1 MTQESQVGGVVVTFH
16 PDAGFEMRL
25 AAMLDEVRPVIV
37 IDNTATPATRDRL
50 RAACT
55 RLGAELL
62 ENQDNA
68 GLGAALNRAFRVLDE
83 RGFTAVIAFDQD
95 STPESGLAA
104 ALVSLMSADPRR
116 AIVGSNW
123 HDEARPRVR
132 SRHLRPH
139 AVLPGCFTRQA
150 ASHDLY
156 DITCVITSGSLF
168 HLDAWRELG
177 GFDEPLF
184 VDLVD
189 TEDCLRARTAGHAIA
204 VAAHARLT
212 HRRGAKAPVRRFGF
226 TWWPAFGSPLRLRY
240 LFRNRMLVLGR
251 LGWRMPHWIAFEL
264 VYAAKVVTEIV
275 LLEEN
280 KVAKLAACA
289 QGTWDGLMGVEGR
302 IASP

>member
-1 MTQESQVGGVVVTFH
+1 MSAGPRVGGVVVTFH
-16 PDAGFEMRL
+16 PDAGFETRL

-37 IDNTATPATRDRL
+37 IDNTATPATRNRL
-50 RAACT
+50 HAACT
-55 RLGAELL
+55 RLGAELI
-62 ENQDNA
+62 ENDENV

-83 RGFTAVIAFDQD
+83 RGFATVLAFDQD
-95 STPESGLAA
+95 STPEPGLAA
-104 ALVSLMSADPRR
+104 ALTSLMSADPRL
-116 AIVGSNW
+116 AVVGSNW
-123 HDEARPRVR
+123 HDEARPKAR

-139 AVLPGCFTRQA
+139 AALPGCFTRQA

-168 HLDAWRELG
+168 HLATWRELG

-189 TEDCLRARTAGHAIA
+189 TDFCLRARAAGHAIA
-204 VAAHARLT
+204 VAAQARLA
-212 HRRGAKAPVRRFGF
+212 HRRGAKAPVRRLGV

-240 LFRNRMLVLGR
+240 LFRNRVLVLGR
-251 LGWRMPHWIAFEL
+251 VGWRMPHWIAFEL

-302 IASP
+302 IAAS